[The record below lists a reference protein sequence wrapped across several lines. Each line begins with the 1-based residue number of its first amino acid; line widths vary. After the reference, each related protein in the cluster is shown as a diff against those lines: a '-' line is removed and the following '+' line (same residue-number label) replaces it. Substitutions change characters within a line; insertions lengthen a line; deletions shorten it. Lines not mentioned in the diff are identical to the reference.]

1 MAKQRSVPRM
11 TKKHLARAQRE
22 QIQRRWILI
31 STIVTFGIALGFI
44 AYGIYDTRFTPVAK
58 VNRAVISA
66 NDFRSRVRLDEAITV
81 SQQSSADLAL
91 SALENRQITADNALN
106 DLIDEEL
113 IRQELV
119 KRGVIVSEED
129 VERTMGESFGY
140 FSDGTPTPFPS
151 STPAPTF
158 TPDPTLLAL
167 ASITP
172 TVTEGPSPT
181 PSPTFT
187 PGPSP
192 TITPTRTPYPTP
204 TLVTEEGYQI
214 AFQDTVDRFS
224 QINGVTEEGVRA
236 WFRAATNREKL
247 QGFFE
252 DEIPKEQE
260 FVHARHILVED
271 EVTAQEV
278 LRLLEAGQAW
288 EDLALEFSTDESNK
302 AQGGDL
308 DWFPRGQMIQ
318 EFETA
323 AFNAQVGETVGP
335 VESSFGWHL
344 IQVLG
349 KETRALS
356 YYELYSLAAKAFNE
370 WLTQA
375 RASAVIEKDLD
386 LVEKMPPL
394 PNLIRLFQT
403 P

>member
-119 KRGVIVSEED
+119 KRGVIISEED

-158 TPDPTLLAL
+158 TPDPTLIAL

-394 PNLIRLFQT
+394 PNLIKLFQT

>member
-356 YYELYSLAAKAFNE
+356 YFELYSLAAKAFNE

-375 RASAVIEKDLD
+375 RTSAVIEKDLD

>member
-119 KRGVIVSEED
+119 KRGVIISEED

-172 TVTEGPSPT
+172 TVTEGLSPT